1 MVIKF
6 GRKTALNCLI
16 CKQCQ
21 PNKFLVYSAP
31 CNCFFAETPNLAM
44 ARCYSGDEFVFC
56 RFLKMVVCRVPFNKW
71 KAINKGREKNSGI
84 N

>member
-6 GRKTALNCLI
+6 GRKAGLKWLI

-21 PNKFLVYSAP
+21 PNKFLVYHAI
-31 CNCFFAETPNLAM
+31 
-44 ARCYSGDEFVFC
+44 ARCSSVDEFVFC
-56 RFLKMVVCRVPFNKW
+56 RFLKMVACGVPFNKG
-71 KAINKGREKNSGI
+71 KVINKGRENYCGI